1 MSRSGA
7 AGPLVGIVANPASGK
22 DIRRLVA
29 HGSTFDNNEKIN
41 IVRRVLLGLEA
52 AGVGRVAFMPDTYA
66 IVPRAAAP
74 LALRL
79 AVEPLPMPA
88 LGDAGDTLEAARRLA
103 DLGAGCVVTLGGDGT
118 NRVVAKGCGEVPL
131 VAVSTGTNNVFPR
144 MVEGTLAGLA
154 AGLVAVGA
162 AGDGEGSPLGM
173 MRRWPR
179 LDVALDGEVVDLAL
193 VDVVT
198 TGQAWIGA
206 RALWDP
212 AHLAEIVLSRIG
224 PAEIGMA
231 SLGGLLFP
239 EACGMGVGA
248 HLVVGGGGGEASCR
262 WVLAPLAP
270 GLLRRVPIARAAP
283 LSPGETV
290 ELGQRGGTVALDGE
304 REFERLDPGRRLSVT
319 LNPDGPR
326 VVEIEA
332 ALRAGAERG
341 VFVQPPDEAAE
352 GVPGREVPASWD
364 RAPG

>member
-1 MSRSGA
+1 MSRSRA

-29 HGSTFDNNEKIN
+29 HGSTFDNNEKVN

-52 AGVGRVAFMPDTYA
+52 AGVARVAFMPDTYA

-79 AVEPLPMPA
+79 EVEPLPMPA
-88 LGDAGDTLEAARRLA
+88 FGDAGDTLEAARRLA
-103 DLGAGCVVTLGGDGT
+103 DLGAGCLVTLGGDGT

-162 AGDGEGSPLGM
+162 AGDGVV
-173 MRRWPR
+173 RRWPR

-193 VDVVT
+193 IDVVT
-198 TGQAWIGA
+198 TGQAWVGA

-212 AHLAEIVLSRIG
+212 AHLSEIVLSRIG

-239 EACGMGVGA
+239 DACGTGVGA

-270 GLLRRVPIARAAP
+270 GLLRRVPIARASP
-283 LSPGETV
+283 FNPGETV

-304 REFERLDPGRRLSVT
+304 REFERLDAGRRLSVT

-341 VFVQPPDEAAE
+341 VFVQPPVDTDA
-352 GVPGREVPASWD
+352 G
-364 RAPG
+364 